1 MHHQFFFIFKFQMRK
16 ELQLCGFICDR
27 DNCIYLCR
35 QLRGKLA
42 MNKISYHNGHLAE
55 LVPSQEERLPSSM
68 KDLHIYVLGIC
79 FVLTFFVVL
88 TAVKDTANMTNMKTL
103 ENFGGSFPP
112 AVFGREC
119 KAKSLQHSL

>member
-16 ELQLCGFICDR
+16 ELQLCGFICGR

-42 MNKISYHNGHLAE
+42 MNKMSYHNGHLAE

-68 KDLHIYVLGIC
+68 KDLHIYVLGFFC
-79 FVLTFFVVL
+79 FVLTFF
-88 TAVKDTANMTNMKTL
+88 
-103 ENFGGSFPP
+103 
-112 AVFGREC
+112 
-119 KAKSLQHSL
+119 LQS